1 MKKFTLTVL
10 ATSLLLAACQPP
22 EADKPTAPSNA
33 SGAAVSV
40 PDGGV
45 AVAVND
51 KACEPM
57 TLTVQV
63 NEPHFTSKMQAVV
76 LWNGRF

>member
-22 EADKPTAPSNA
+22 EADKPTSPSNA

-57 TLTVQV
+57 TLTV
-63 NEPHFTSKMQAVV
+63 PS
-76 LWNGRF
+76 GRTTFHIKNASSRA